1 MSACPVAAVFSV
13 FPLGLSGVGY
23 RRQTRYTGQMVKS
36 REIYVCDQCGADS
49 LKWQGQCPSC
59 GAWNSLKS
67 FHAAKPVACGRSTNW
82 VPGSATSKRIHDIGD
97 RDEPRIST
105 GMGELDRVLGGGL
118 VAGSVTLLGGDPGIG
133 KSTLLLQAADQLSQK
148 EVVLYATGEES
159 LHQVSLR
166 AKRLGAPAQTLNL
179 LAETNVEAVL
189 GEAQRLGAKVLVVD
203 SIQTMYL
210 HDVESSPGSATQV
223 RESAAQLVRYAK
235 DKGMAILIIGHVT
248 KEGAIA
254 GPRILEH
261 MVDTVLYFESDA
273 GSRYRLIRAVKNR
286 FGAAN
291 EVGVFAM
298 AEQGLKEVKNP
309 SAIFLSQ
316 HASPI
321 PGSAV
326 LVAREGS
333 RPMLIEVQAL
343 LDQGQGMNPRRV
355 SVGLEQNRLAMLL
368 AVLHRHGGVAT
379 AGQDVFV
386 NVVGGVRIAE
396 TAADLAVMLAATSS
410 LKDQSLAT
418 GLVCFG
424 ELGLAGEIRPV
435 PFGEE
440 RLREAAK
447 HGFRRAIVPA
457 ANAPRKAIEGLEV
470 IGVERLPEALVKAF

>member
-1 MSACPVAAVFSV
+1 MAKTREVF
-13 FPLGLSGVGY
+13 L
-23 RRQTRYTGQMVKS
+23 
-36 REIYVCDQCGADS
+36 CDQCGAES
-49 LKWQGQCPSC
+49 LKWQGQCPACS
-59 GAWNSLKS
+59 AWNSLIK
-67 FHAAKPVACGRSTNW
+67 FNPGKHPAGRPAPLVA
-82 VPGSATSKRIHDIGD
+82 GSGQSKRIHEISD

-105 GMGELDRVLGGGL
+105 GMSEFDRVLGGGL
-118 VAGSVTLLGGDPGIG
+118 VAGSVILLGGDPGIG
-133 KSTLLLQAADQLSQK
+133 KSTLLLQAADQLSHS
-148 EVVLYATGEES
+148 VTTLYATGEES
-159 LHQVSLR
+159 LQQVSLR
-166 AKRLGAPAQTLNL
+166 AKRLEAAGQVLHLIAETNIETL
-179 LAETNVEAVL
+179 LAETA
-189 GEAQRLGAKVLVVD
+189 RLACKVLVVD
-203 SIQTMYL
+203 SIQTMFV
-210 HDVESSPGSATQV
+210 DGVESSPGSASQV

-235 DKGMAILIIGHVT
+235 DSGTAVLIIGHVT
-248 KEGAIA
+248 KEGTIA

-316 HASPI
+316 HAQPI

-343 LDQGQGMNPRRV
+343 VDQGQGMNPRRV
-355 SVGLEQNRLAMLL
+355 AVGLEQNRLAMLL
-368 AVLHRHGGVAT
+368 AILHRHGGVAT
-379 AGQDVFV
+379 QGQDVFI
-386 NVVGGVRIAE
+386 NVVGGVRIVE
-396 TAADLAVMLAATSS
+396 TAADLAVMLSAASS
-410 LKDQSLAT
+410 LRDTPLIS

-435 PFGEE
+435 PYGEE

-447 HGFRRAIVPA
+447 HGFHRAIVPT
-457 ANAPRKAIEGLEV
+457 ANAPRRNIDGLEIIAV
-470 IGVERLPEALVKAF
+470 DRLPEALARAF